1 MAGVVSE
8 TETVS
13 ETTVSETKQK
23 RLSLCDARRI
33 FVASQMR
40 VSRAEPPR
48 DATLAFEDWLEA
60 LARVADAAPPPFSD
74 EDARDTGDAARGA
87 AEAAEAAGMV
97 SAAET
102 ADTTAEEEAFK
113 TRAIDGEG
121 SGDPEAPTEEEAF
134 AARALA
140 SKLDGFLE
148 HVLRRAWRAAGE
160 DAEAYDA
167 ERAAEA
173 LKGLTL

>member
-1 MAGVVSE
+1 
-8 TETVS
+8 
-13 ETTVSETKQK
+13 
-23 RLSLCDARRI
+23 
-33 FVASQMR
+33 
-40 VSRAEPPR
+40 
-48 DATLAFEDWLEA
+48 
-60 LARVADAAPPPFSD
+60 
-74 EDARDTGDAARGA
+74 
-87 AEAAEAAGMV
+87 MV

-102 ADTTAEEEAFK
+102 VNETAEKEAFK

-121 SGDPEAPTEEEAF
+121 EGSDLEAHDAPEEAF

-160 DAEAYDA
+160 DADAYDA

-173 LKGLTL
+173 LKGLTM